1 MVEIASLEGGER
13 LVLGQG
19 YFPHCGFLKTIR
31 KTTQNAP
38 DLTHRL
44 LEATVATATEA
55 WGSGLGV
62 GLGQRAEGVGRQ
74 DTEARG
80 SPPLWQVDRSAGSLS
95 SRVVWSGPHR
105 ARLWLGRCP
114 SPSTPLSQEC
124 GKDLNQRVSIL
135 VPSLRP

>member
-1 MVEIASLEGGER
+1 M
-13 LVLGQG
+13 LGQG
-19 YFPHCGFLKTIR
+19 YFPHCGFLKTVR

-44 LEATVATATEA
+44 LEA

-62 GLGQRAEGVGRQ
+62 GLGQRAEGVGGGQ

-80 SPPLWQVDRSAGSLS
+80 SPPLWQVGRSAGSLI
-95 SRVVWSGPHR
+95 SRVVWSGPHH

-114 SPSTPLSQEC
+114 LPSTPLSQEC
-124 GKDLNQRVSIL
+124 GKDLNRRVRIL